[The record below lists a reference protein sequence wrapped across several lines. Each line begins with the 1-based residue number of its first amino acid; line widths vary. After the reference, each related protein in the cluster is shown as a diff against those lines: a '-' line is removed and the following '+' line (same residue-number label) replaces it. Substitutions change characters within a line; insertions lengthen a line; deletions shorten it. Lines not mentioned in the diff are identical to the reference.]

1 MSEEENLEQESSSSS
16 SFSPKSVWGQIIQSQ
31 KKLSFT
37 EFGSLT
43 PAQVQIKQ
51 IETEKMVKNI

>member
-1 MSEEENLEQESSSSS
+1 MSEEEKLEQESSSSS

-43 PAQVQIKQ
+43 PAQV
-51 IETEKMVKNI
+51 